1 MRADR
6 LGLMPE
12 ASDRDLWIRVR
23 DGSPDAL
30 ATFFER
36 HARAVYNYCFR
47 RTADWG
53 LAEDL
58 TSAVF
63 LEAWRRRADVA
74 EPDDSMLPWLLGVAT
89 NLLRNARRALRRY
102 QAAQSRVP
110 VWHTDPDFADEVA
123 RRLDA
128 ERRMRS
134 VLEVAGRLPRQDQ
147 EVLALCGWMQ
157 LSYQDAALAL
167 RIPVGT
173 VRSRLSRARARLREL
188 SGSAGQEEGEILD
201 PVVGIRQARGGTDHE
216 D

>member
-1 MRADR
+1 MA
-6 LGLMPE
+6 E
-12 ASDRDLWIRVR
+12 AGDRDLWILVR
-23 DGSPDAL
+23 NGSPEAL
-30 ATFFER
+30 ATLFER

-53 LAEDL
+53 MAEDL

-63 LEAWRRRADVA
+63 LEAWRRRQDVA
-74 EPDDSMLPWLLGVAT
+74 APDDSMLPWLLGVAT
-89 NLLRNARRALRRY
+89 NLLRNARRTLRRY
-102 QAAQSRVP
+102 QATLGRVP

-134 VLEVAGRLPRQDQ
+134 VLEIAGRLPRQDQ
-147 EVLALCGWMQ
+147 EVLALCGWME
-157 LSYQDAALAL
+157 LSYQDAARAL
-167 RIPVGT
+167 QIPVGT

-188 SGSAGQEEGEILD
+188 SGPAGQEEKEILD
-201 PVVGIRQARGGTDHE
+201 PVAGTKHARGGTDHE